1 MKKGLFL
8 LSLLFL
14 LTGCGEETKEDVI
27 QEVPKQATVHCE
39 LSSRD
44 VINGYETTA
53 EYTIYYT
60 GDYVDKVDTVE
71 TVTSESEE
79 FLDTME
85 EYVNTTYEATNSAY
99 GGYTYE
105 VTREDGKVVSNVT
118 IDYDKMNLEQYATD
132 QSSLAQY
139 IEDGKFLVDG
149 IIEIYETAGAT
160 CEKN

>member
-1 MKKGLFL
+1 MKKGLL
-8 LSLLFL
+8 LVSLLIL
-14 LTGCGEETKEDVI
+14 LTGCGEETTNDVYNDI
-27 QEVPKQATVHCE
+27 PEQKTMHCE
-39 LSSRD
+39 VSTRD
-44 VINGYETTA
+44 VVNGYETA
-53 EYTIYYT
+53 SDYTIYYT
-60 GDYVDKVDTVE
+60 DDYVDKVETVE

-132 QSSLAQY
+132 QPSLAQY

>member
-1 MKKGLFL
+1 MTLQKFALNQF
-8 LSLLFL
+8 
-14 LTGCGEETKEDVI
+14 
-27 QEVPKQATVHCE
+27 
-39 LSSRD
+39 R
-44 VINGYETTA
+44 INSTQ
-53 EYTIYYT
+53 I
-60 GDYVDKVDTVE
+60 
-71 TVTSESEE
+71 
-79 FLDTME
+79 
-85 EYVNTTYEATNSAY
+85 NSAY

-132 QSSLAQY
+132 QPSLAQY